1 MMRESSEWNGLR
13 CLVVIRRAVRCAQA
27 FSSNAS
33 FLADRGATLSVWR
46 RYSDFHRLHLDLLS
60 CVAGASTSV
69 LKGIPQPPPK
79 TWRPSSGS
87 APSFI
92 EGRRNKLEVFLHK
105 VLASPVVDAPL
116 NPYVLE
122 FLGLSP
128 LPQPAGGAVAYE
140 PLVVQ
145 GAAAPTAAPTA
156 MARAT
161 SAEHRAAMHRCAPL
175 PSLSLSDLLL
185 TDPCCSGIINLR
197 RSKPGLQRTTTTTTT
212 MTLYSTSG

>member
-1 MMRESSEWNGLR
+1 M
-13 CLVVIRRAVRCAQA
+13 
-27 FSSNAS
+27 
-33 FLADRGATLSVWR
+33 
-46 RYSDFHRLHLDLLS
+46 
-60 CVAGASTSV
+60 

-197 RSKPGLQRTTTTTTT
+197 RSKPSLQRTTTTTT
-212 MTLYSTSG
+212 MTLYSTFAA